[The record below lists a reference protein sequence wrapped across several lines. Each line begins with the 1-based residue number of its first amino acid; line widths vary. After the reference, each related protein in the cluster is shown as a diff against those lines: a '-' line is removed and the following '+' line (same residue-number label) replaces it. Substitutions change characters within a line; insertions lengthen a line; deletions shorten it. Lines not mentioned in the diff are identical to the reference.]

1 MHCDSSSISSMQ
13 IYNAEMASARVRG
26 IFTSFTRLYLGAGL
40 LVVFSVG
47 SIPGFR
53 YYDTALVMAGII
65 AVFELLMVWLCETPR
80 WVITRGKKERA
91 GKILQFLRGS
101 KYDYEKELADIITT
115 VKKTPRL
122 TTLQVLKQFKRR
134 SVYIPVI
141 MLLFVMFF
149 MQISGLHAT
158 TAFGAIIFDQ
168 AGVANPNSISAYSIG
183 IIGVVFTFCSMFIID
198 LVGRK
203 ILLVISGVGMFLGT
217 TLLGVHQFI
226 TRPSLCQNATMI
238 IQDSE
243 VSCNTHFAPL
253 AIFSICLF
261 TATFAVGW
269 GPMPWILLGELLP
282 LQVRGMAS
290 GLAVIVAWGTTA
302 IVTGFYVSYANL
314 VSPWFAWWTF
324 SVFNFAGVL
333 FVIFGLIE
341 TKGKSLEEIQEYF
354 ESKHSRKSKN
364 SS

>member
-1 MHCDSSSISSMQ
+1 M
-13 IYNAEMASARVRG
+13 
-26 IFTSFTRLYLGAGL
+26 
-40 LVVFSVG
+40 VG
-47 SIPGFR
+47 SIPGFH
-53 YYDTALVMAGII
+53 YYDTALVMVGIV
-65 AVFELLMVWLCETPR
+65 AVFELMMVWLCESPR
-80 WVITRGKKERA
+80 WLITRGKKERA
-91 GKILQFLRGS
+91 GKILQFLRGPE
-101 KYDYEKELADIITT
+101 YDFEKELADIITT

-149 MQISGLHAT
+149 MQSSGLSAT
-158 TAFGAIIFDQ
+158 AAFGASIFAR
-168 AGVANPNSISAYSIG
+168 AGVANPTLISAYSIG
-183 IIGVVFTFCSMFIID
+183 IIGVVFIFFSMFIID

-253 AIFSICLF
+253 AIFSMCLF

-269 GPMPWILLGELLP
+269 APMPWILLGELLP
-282 LQVRGMAS
+282 LQVRGIAS
-290 GLAVIVAWGTTA
+290 GLAVIVVWGTSA
-302 IVTGFYVSYANL
+302 IFTGFYLSYANL
-314 VSPWFAWWTF
+314 VRPWFAWWTF
-324 SVFNFAGVL
+324 SAFNFAGVV

-354 ESKHSRKSKN
+354 ESKHSRKSKKTTI
-364 SS
+364 